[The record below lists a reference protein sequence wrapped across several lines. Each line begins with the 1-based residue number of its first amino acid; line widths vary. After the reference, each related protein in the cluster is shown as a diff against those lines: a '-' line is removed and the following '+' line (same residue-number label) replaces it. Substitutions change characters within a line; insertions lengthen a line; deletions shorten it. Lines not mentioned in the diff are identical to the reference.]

1 MSSAPQIVK
10 NDGVR
15 QVPWNDVARFV
26 RQLSHDLRNHLN
38 ALELQSTYLGELAQ
52 ELELKSEVKRLREMV
67 SELGGNLQK
76 LTTALGQPKPQ
87 MMSYRAA
94 DVVQDLQHK
103 IETEMPKE
111 SASIDWKIELQGET
125 LTIDPQLL
133 QQALLE
139 LFRNA
144 YQHDRGEGNLLV
156 NAKSDAER
164 FTLTLREPK
173 KQFDESTE
181 NWGKQPFHKIGR
193 GHYGLGLY
201 RAQVMIEN
209 QQGQLQAHYDAATS
223 VLITTITLPLA
234 RAGG

>member
-1 MSSAPQIVK
+1 MSAARQIPK

-15 QVPWNDVARFV
+15 EVPWNDVVRFV

-52 ELELKSEVKRLREMV
+52 EPELKSEIKKLREMV

-76 LTTALGQPKPQ
+76 LTTSLGEPNPKV
-87 MMSYRAA
+87 MSYRAA

-103 IETEMPKE
+103 IETEMPNE
-111 SASIDWKIELQGET
+111 STSIDWKIELQNET

-133 QQALLE
+133 QHALLE

-156 NAKSDAER
+156 SAKSDAGH
-164 FTLTLREPK
+164 FTLTLCEPK

-181 NWGKQPFHKIGR
+181 NWGKQPFHKTGR
-193 GHYGLGLY
+193 GHYGLGLH
-201 RAQVMIEN
+201 RARVMIEN
-209 QQGQLQAHYDAATS
+209 QQGQLQAHYNAATS
-223 VLITTITLPLA
+223 ILITTLTLPLA
-234 RAGG
+234 RGGG